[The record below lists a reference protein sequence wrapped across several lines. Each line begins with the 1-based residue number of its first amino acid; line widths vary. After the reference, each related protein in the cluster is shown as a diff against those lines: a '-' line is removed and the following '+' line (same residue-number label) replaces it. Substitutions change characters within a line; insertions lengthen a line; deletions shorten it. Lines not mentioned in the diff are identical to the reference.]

1 MQYILMCVL
10 PILSVAAVLLTYL
23 KFRREKA
30 LFRKERTWL
39 RSILD
44 AVKIPIS
51 VTNKNMEW
59 TFVNKSVEQFLDV
72 KREDI
77 IGKKCSQWGA
87 NICNTENCGIV
98 RVKNGFEETYF
109 EQFGGAYHVFVSSIH
124 NEQGEPDG
132 FVEVVEDITELKEMT
147 HRQAEVEAAN
157 KAKSNF
163 LTRVSHEI
171 RTPMN
176 AIMGIAEIQL
186 QNGGLPPETQ
196 EALGEIYNSGY
207 LLLGIINDI
216 LDLSKIEAG
225 KMELV
230 PVKYDVPS
238 LVHDTVQLNIMR
250 FDNKPIEFN
259 IHVDENIP
267 LTLFGDEL
275 RIKQILN
282 NLLSN
287 AFKYTDKGQ
296 VSLTVNAE
304 YAEQEKTDLLTLVFR
319 VSDTGQGMSTEQLGK
334 LFNEYTRYNLEAN
347 RKTQGTGLGMN
358 ITKYLVE
365 MMDGEILVE
374 SEPGKGTQFT
384 VRVTQ
389 ERVGSE
395 MLGKE
400 LTENLKHFRLS
411 GAGQIKR
418 APQITHEYMPYG
430 RILLVDDVETN
441 LYVARGLMAPYGL
454 SIETAESG
462 IEAIEKIK
470 GGAVF
475 DIIFMDH
482 FMPEM
487 DGIEATKII
496 RDHGYTRPIV
506 ALTAN
511 ALTGQMEVFLANGFD
526 AFISKPIDIRQLNS
540 TLNKLVRD
548 RHPQEEVEAA
558 RRLKDT
564 LRNRSGGVESEALPG
579 SQLAEFFMRDAKK
592 AISILEAIH
601 TNNYR
606 RNNDMQMFIIT
617 VHAMKSALANIGEK
631 VLSDAA
637 YRLEQ
642 AGRDGDTAII
652 MDEVPIFIRNLY
664 AVIKKISS
672 KDEKREKVELTDED
686 QSYLRK
692 KLAVI
697 QKACA
702 VYDNKA
708 AKETLAELKE
718 KPWPPQVN
726 ELLNI
731 ISGHLLH
738 SDFEEAANAAGDY
751 HTDFTK

>member
-1 MQYILMCVL
+1 MIIL
-10 PILSVAAVLLTYL
+10 PILSVAAVLLMYL
-23 KFRREKA
+23 KLRREKA
-30 LFRKERTWL
+30 LFRKERAWL

-44 AVKIPIS
+44 AIKAPIS
-51 VTNKNMEW
+51 VTNKDMEW
-59 TFVNKSVEQFLDV
+59 TLVNKALEQFLDL

-87 NICNTENCGIV
+87 DICNTENCGIA
-98 RVKNGFEETYF
+98 RIKNGFSGTYF
-109 EQFGGAYHVFVSSIH
+109 EQFGGAYNVLVSNIF
-124 NEQGEPDG
+124 NEKGEPDG
-132 FVEVVEDITELKEMT
+132 YVEVVEDITELKEVT
-147 HRQAEVEAAN
+147 ERQAEIEAAS
-157 KAKSNF
+157 KSKSNF
-163 LTRVSHEI
+163 LTTVSHEI

-186 QNGGLPPETQ
+186 QNTAHSREIQ
-196 EALGEIYNSGY
+196 EALSEIYNSGY
-207 LLLGIINDI
+207 LLLSIINDI

-238 LVHDTVQLNIMR
+238 LIHDTVQLNIMR
-250 FDNKPIEFN
+250 FDNKPIEFV
-259 IHVDENIP
+259 IQVDENIP
-267 LTLFGDEL
+267 SFMFGDEL

-296 VSLTVNAE
+296 VSLTVEAE
-304 YAEQEKTDLLTLVFR
+304 FAGQKETDLLTLIFR
-319 VSDTGQGMSTEQLGK
+319 VSDTGQGMSKEQVDK

-365 MMDGEILVE
+365 MMDGEIAVE
-374 SEPGKGTQFT
+374 SEQGKGTTFT
-384 VRVTQ
+384 VRVSQ
-389 ERVGSE
+389 EKVGSDV
-395 MLGKE
+395 LGKE

-411 GAGQIKR
+411 GAGPIKR

-430 RILLVDDVETN
+430 RILIVDDVETN

-462 IEAIEKIK
+462 IEAIDKIK
-470 GGAVF
+470 NGSIF

-496 RDHGYTRPIV
+496 RDNGYTRPIV

-526 AFISKPIDIRQLNS
+526 AFISKPIDMRQLNS

-548 RHPQEEVEAA
+548 KHPQEEVEAA

-564 LRNRSGGVESEALPG
+564 LKNRSGGTAPEPPAG

-601 TNNYR
+601 VNNYR
-606 RNNDMQMFIIT
+606 RNNDMQMYIIT

-631 VLSDAA
+631 ELSDAA

-642 AGRDGDTAII
+642 AGRDGDTAVI
-652 MDEVPIFIRNLY
+652 MDEIPGFLKNLY

-672 KDEKREKVELTDED
+672 KDDKREKAKITGDD
-686 QSYLRK
+686 QAYLRK
-692 KLAVI
+692 KLTVI
-697 QKACA
+697 QEACA

-718 KPWPPQVN
+718 KSWSPQIN
-726 ELLNI
+726 ELLDI
-731 ISGHLLH
+731 IAGHLLH
-738 SDFEEAANAAGDY
+738 SDFEEAANAAGDFD
-751 HTDFTK
+751 TDLTE

>member
-10 PILSVAAVLLTYL
+10 PILSVAAVLLMYL
-23 KFRREKA
+23 KFRRENA
-30 LFRKERTWL
+30 LLKKERAWL
-39 RSILD
+39 KSILD
-44 AVKIPIS
+44 AVKVPIS

-59 TFVNKSVEQFLDV
+59 TFVNKSVEQFLEV

-87 NICNTENCGIV
+87 NICNTENCGII
-98 RVKNGFEETYF
+98 RIKNGFTETYF
-109 EQFGGAYHVFVSSIH
+109 EQFGGAYDVLVSYIY

-132 FVEVVEDITELKEMT
+132 YVEVVEDITELKAMT
-147 HRQAEVEAAN
+147 QRQAEVEATS
-157 KAKSNF
+157 KAKSDF

-186 QNGGLPPETQ
+186 QNVALPPETQ

-238 LVHDTVQLNIMR
+238 LIHDTVQLNIMR
-250 FDNKPIEFN
+250 FDNKPIEFI

-267 LTLFGDEL
+267 STLFGDEL

-296 VSLTVNAE
+296 VSLTVEAE
-304 YAEQEKTDLLTLVFR
+304 FAEQKEADLLTLVFR
-319 VSDTGQGMSTEQLGK
+319 IKDTGQGMGKEQLDM
-334 LFNEYTRYNLEAN
+334 LFNEYTRYNLETN

-358 ITKYLVE
+358 ITKSLVE
-365 MMDGEILVE
+365 MMDGVILVE

-384 VRVTQ
+384 VRVAQ
-389 ERVGSE
+389 ERVGTDV
-395 MLGKE
+395 LGKE

-411 GAGQIKR
+411 GVAQIKR
-418 APQITHEYMPYG
+418 TPHITHEYMPYG
-430 RILLVDDVETN
+430 RILIVDDVETN

-462 IEAIEKIK
+462 KEAVDKIK
-470 GGAVF
+470 RGAVF
-475 DIIFMDH
+475 DVIFMDH

-511 ALTGQMEVFLANGFD
+511 ALTGQMEAFLANGFD

-548 RHPQEEVEAA
+548 KHPQEEVEAA
-558 RRLKDT
+558 RRLKDS
-564 LRNRSGGVESEALPG
+564 LKNRAASIASEPSAG

-631 VLSDAA
+631 DLSDAA

-642 AGRDGDTAII
+642 AGREGDTAVI
-652 MDEVPIFIRNLY
+652 MDEVPIFLKNLY
-664 AVIKKISS
+664 SEIKKIGS
-672 KDEKREKVELTDED
+672 KDDKREKVELTGED
-686 QSYLRK
+686 QSYLHK

-697 QKACA
+697 QKSCA
-702 VYDNKA
+702 VYDNKT

-726 ELLNI
+726 ELLDI

-751 HTDFTK
+751 HSDFTK